1 MSYYQL
7 HLIARDLEECLE
19 SIRRD
24 DMMYSD
30 DARIG
35 RGIFMDFLSFCR
47 DYGIIDHFDAEMVE
61 AIFNGLTKGEG
72 NE

>member
-1 MSYYQL
+1 MSYGQL
-7 HLIARDLEECLE
+7 HVIAHDLEECLE

-47 DYGIIDHFDAEMVE
+47 DYSIIDHFDAEMVE
-61 AIFNGLTKGEG
+61 AIFNGLTKGEDD
-72 NE
+72 E